1 MSLKVV
7 FLYSV
12 IRFGMKNEINDKLHM
27 EKKLDLTPPILPKV
41 IIQLFNTVFVAHHQT
56 SMLFI

>member
-41 IIQLFNTVFVAHHQT
+41 IIQLFNTVFVAPQT
-56 SMLFI
+56 SMLLI